1 MFLSWGISA
10 AALAY
15 VLSRLR
21 LSELSK
27 DFAGITWWLVV
38 AAIVVEILPRLLEAM
53 RWQYLLKPL
62 RLHFD
67 RLLQAI
73 YVGTLY
79 SAVLPLSGGDVVR
92 SAVVARQARVGV
104 TRVLATVL
112 TERVADALAII
123 LAVWFTLR
131 GLTIPFVLRIALAVL
146 EVGAGLAMVVGFVMA
161 AQRVNLLSHLEA
173 WQASTRVSRRLRSV
187 GLDLIEAAG
196 RVRVRTMLVAVAAAL
211 AATAIN
217 IMAYWLMLRAYHVDL
232 SVLHAAA
239 LFAIV
244 MIGTFLPGTPG
255 NVGSWQFFC
264 AVGLQLFAVSAAR
277 AAGFSLIAYVI
288 WTVPPALM
296 GFVALLTSSF
306 KWSDLRVGR
315 RERA

>member
-27 DFAGITWWLVV
+27 DLGGITWWLVV
-38 AAIVVEILPRLLEAM
+38 AAIVVEIVPRLLETV

-62 RLHFD
+62 RLRFD

-131 GLTIPFVLRIALAVL
+131 GLTIPFALRIALAVL
-146 EVGAGLAMVVGFVMA
+146 EVGAGLAMVVGFVMG

-187 GLDLIEAAG
+187 GLELIEAAG

-211 AATAIN
+211 AATALN
-217 IMAYWLMLRAYHVDL
+217 IMAYWLILRAYHVDL

-288 WTVPPALM
+288 WTAPPALM

-306 KWSDLRVGR
+306 KWSDLRIGR
-315 RERA
+315 RERT